1 VTNPRPRRI
10 TGRVRFLSFSP
21 DKKDDGL
28 TAQESVQEKPP
39 FQESDEALVLARAI
53 HGAGMSG
60 VASFALHVLKPL
72 HWMGGQ
78 ALWVFQ
84 PFIEAI
90 GVGGGGRRDRSFGVR
105 GLTTGGIAHLLE
117 SEGGLNDLAA
127 HLEKFQSERD
137 YDPEKGGV

>member
-1 VTNPRPRRI
+1 MTNPRPRRI
-10 TGRVRFLSFSP
+10 TGRVRFLPFSP

-28 TAQESVQEKPP
+28 PAQESIQEKSPL
-39 FQESDEALVLARAI
+39 QESDNALVLARAI

-84 PFIEAI
+84 PFIEAL
-90 GVGGGGRRDRSFGVR
+90 GPGGRRDRSFGTR
-105 GLTTGGIAHLLE
+105 GLTTSGLAHLLE
-117 SEGGLNDLAA
+117 SEGGLDDLAA
-127 HLEKFQSERD
+127 HLDRFQSERD